1 MRSKGL
7 RGRGREVGEEN
18 DANGNKEERKVNSFY
33 KKLSYKKRIVA
44 AAFIPFIV
52 LAVMI
57 FLLFSPSFQSFLNSG
72 IPLPEVTIEKVE
84 FRENP
89 SQIIAFIR
97 NTGPAEITIAHAD
110 INDRIHAAAIE
121 PSKTLARLSD
131 AKIMIPFSWNAAEPY
146 EVGVTTADGT
156 RFSKTIEAAAPAP
169 NPDSKQIALFAIIGT
184 YVGIIPVM
192 IGLLWYP
199 FIRSMSKNKYNFFL
213 SLTAGL
219 LVFLGID
226 AIIESNEI
234 AIENV
239 SSVFNGQMLIVIV
252 TSISF
257 IALLYTSEKLTQKA
271 IKKSVSSSATKI
283 TTNYSSYSDSIATNS
298 PYTRSQQSQ
307 EQQQLQQQLLKPL
320 AISLMIAIGIGL
332 HNFGEGLA
340 IGAAVLLGEIALSTF
355 LIIGFTLHNT
365 TEGLAI
371 VAPIAKS
378 KQLML
383 RRLVLMGMIAGA
395 PTIAGAWIGG
405 FLYSPIATIIFLS
418 IGSGAIFQ
426 VVYSIGSWMLRTI
439 EYNSDDND
447 NKNKT
452 IASMNKFTIAG
463 FVVGMVIMYVT
474 SLLV

>member
-7 RGRGREVGEEN
+7 GERVN
-18 DANGNKEERKVNSFY
+18 DDSKEQEVNSLY
-33 KKLSYKKRIVA
+33 KKRSHRKRIVA

-57 FLLFSPSFQSFLNSG
+57 FLLFSPTFQSFINSG
-72 IPLPEVTIEKVE
+72 IPLPDVAIEKIE

-97 NTGPAEITIAHAD
+97 NAGPTEITIAQAD
-110 INDRIHAAAIE
+110 VNDRIHAAAIE
-121 PSKTLARLSD
+121 PGKTLSRLSD
-131 AKIMIPFSWNAAEPY
+131 AKVIIPFFWNPAEPY
-146 EVGVTTADGT
+146 EVGITTDDGT
-156 RFSKTIEAAAPAP
+156 RFSKTIEAAALAP
-169 NPDSKQIALFAIIGT
+169 NPDSGQIIFFAVIGI

-199 FIRSMSKNKYNFFL
+199 FIRSMSRNKYNFFL

-226 AIIESNEI
+226 ALIESNEL
-234 AIENV
+234 ATDNV
-239 SSVFNGQMLIVIV
+239 SSIFSGQMLIIMV
-252 TSISF
+252 TTISF
-257 IALLYTSEKLTQKA
+257 IGLLYASEKLTQRA
-271 IKKSVSSSATKI
+271 IKKSMSTAAAETASTYIPYSNSTATSSSQTK
-283 TTNYSSYSDSIATNS
+283 
-298 PYTRSQQSQ
+298 SQVDQREIQ
-307 EQQQLQQQLLKPL
+307 ELVRPL

-371 VAPIAKS
+371 VAPLAKS
-378 KQLML
+378 RKLML

-405 FLYSPIATIIFLS
+405 FLYSPIAAIIFLS
-418 IGSGAIFQ
+418 VGAGAIFQ
-426 VVYSIGSWMLRTI
+426 VVYSIGSWVLRPV
-439 EYNSDDND
+439 DNTD
-447 NKNKT
+447 KDKNKK
-452 IASMNKFTIAG
+452 IVKVNLFTIAG
-463 FVVGMVIMYVT
+463 FAIGMVIMYVT
-474 SLLV
+474 GLLV

>member
-7 RGRGREVGEEN
+7 GERV
-18 DANGNKEERKVNSFY
+18 DDDNKEQEVNSLHE
-33 KKLSYKKRIVA
+33 KRSHRKRIVA

-57 FLLFSPSFQSFLNSG
+57 FLLFSPTFQSFINSG
-72 IPLPEVTIEKVE
+72 IPLPDVAIEKIE

-97 NTGPAEITIAHAD
+97 NAGPTEITIAQAD
-110 INDRIHAAAIE
+110 VNDRIHAAAIE
-121 PSKTLARLSD
+121 PSKTLSRLSD
-131 AKIMIPFSWNAAEPY
+131 ARVIIPFFWNPAEPY
-146 EVGVTTADGT
+146 EVGITTDDGT
-156 RFSKTIEAAAPAP
+156 RFSKTIEAAALAP
-169 NPDSKQIALFAIIGT
+169 NPDSQQIIFFAVIGI

-199 FIRSMSKNKYNFFL
+199 FIRSMSRNKYNFFL

-226 AIIESNEI
+226 ALIESNEI
-234 AIENV
+234 ATDNV
-239 SSVFNGQMLIVIV
+239 SSIFSGQMLIVIV
-252 TSISF
+252 TTISF
-257 IALLYTSEKLTQKA
+257 IALLYASEKLTQRA
-271 IKKSVSSSATKI
+271 IKKSMSSAAAE
-283 TTNYSSYSDSIATNS
+283 TTSTYTSYSDSSVTNS
-298 PYTRSQQSQ
+298 PRIRLQANQR
-307 EQQQLQQQLLKPL
+307 QLQELVKPL

-371 VAPIAKS
+371 VAPLAKS
-378 KQLML
+378 RKLML

-405 FLYSPIATIIFLS
+405 FLYSPIAAIIFLS
-418 IGSGAIFQ
+418 IGAGAIFQ
-426 VVYSIGSWMLRTI
+426 VVYSIGSWVLRPVD
-439 EYNSDDND
+439 NNDND
-447 NKNKT
+447 KNKK
-452 IASMNKFTIAG
+452 IVKVNLFTIAG
-463 FVVGMVIMYVT
+463 FAIGMVIMYVT
-474 SLLV
+474 GLLV

>member
-18 DANGNKEERKVNSFY
+18 DDNGKKEERKVNSFY
-33 KKLSYKKRIVA
+33 KKLSYKKRMVA

-97 NTGPAEITIAHAD
+97 NTGPAEITIAQAD
-110 INDRIHAAAIE
+110 VNDRVHAAAIE
-121 PSKTLARLSD
+121 PSKTLARLSE
-131 AKIMIPFSWNAAEPY
+131 AKVLIPFSWNAAEPY
-146 EVGVTTADGT
+146 ELGITTADGT
-156 RFSKTIEAAAPAP
+156 RFSKSIEAAAPAP

-234 AIENV
+234 ATRNI
-239 SSVFNGQMLIVIV
+239 SAVFNAQMLIVIV

-257 IALLYTSEKLTQKA
+257 IALLYTSEKITQKA
-271 IKKSVSSSATKI
+271 IKKSVPSSV
-283 TTNYSSYSDSIATNS
+283 TTRTYSSYSDSIATNS

-307 EQQQLQQQLLKPL
+307 KQQQLQQQLVKPL

-426 VVYSIGSWMLRTI
+426 VVYSIGSWMLRTV

-447 NKNKT
+447 NKNKR

>member
-7 RGRGREVGEEN
+7 GERVN
-18 DANGNKEERKVNSFY
+18 DDSKEQEVNSLY
-33 KKLSYKKRIVA
+33 KKRSHRKRIVA

-57 FLLFSPSFQSFLNSG
+57 FLLFSPTFQSFINSG
-72 IPLPEVTIEKVE
+72 IPLPDVAIEKIE

-97 NTGPAEITIAHAD
+97 NAGPTEITIAQAD
-110 INDRIHAAAIE
+110 VNDRIHAAAIE
-121 PSKTLARLSD
+121 PGKTLSRLSD
-131 AKIMIPFSWNAAEPY
+131 AKVIIPFFWNPAEPY
-146 EVGVTTADGT
+146 EVGITTDDGT
-156 RFSKTIEAAAPAP
+156 RFSKTIEAAALAP
-169 NPDSKQIALFAIIGT
+169 NPDSGQIIFFAVIGI

-199 FIRSMSKNKYNFFL
+199 FIRSMSRNKYNFFL

-226 AIIESNEI
+226 ALIESNEL
-234 AIENV
+234 ATDNV
-239 SSVFNGQMLIVIV
+239 SSIFSGQMLIVIV
-252 TSISF
+252 TTISF
-257 IALLYTSEKLTQKA
+257 IGLLYASEKLTQRA
-271 IKKSVSSSATKI
+271 IKKSMSTAAAETASNYIPSSNSTATSSSQTK
-283 TTNYSSYSDSIATNS
+283 
-298 PYTRSQQSQ
+298 SQVDQREMQ
-307 EQQQLQQQLLKPL
+307 ELVRPL

-371 VAPIAKS
+371 VAPLAKS
-378 KQLML
+378 RKLML

-405 FLYSPIATIIFLS
+405 FLYSPIAAIIFLS
-418 IGSGAIFQ
+418 VGAGAIFQ
-426 VVYSIGSWMLRTI
+426 VVYSIGSWVLRPV
-439 EYNSDDND
+439 DNTD
-447 NKNKT
+447 KDKNKK
-452 IASMNKFTIAG
+452 IVKVNLFTIAG
-463 FVVGMVIMYVT
+463 FAIGMVIMYVT
-474 SLLV
+474 GLLV